1 MHWCSLLLDG
11 ILGVKSLLSLAL
23 DLLSALL
30 LVVLAFH
37 ILELTG
43 ESLNLVLVLVD
54 LSLVHIKFGSHGLHL
69 ASLFLKVLLIDR
81 ELFSNLRAWLAG
93 KEILQLDVE
102 LLLFLDNDILLHNL
116 FSLLDQT
123 LLQGLYLLEH
133 LPGIRVSALELSP
146 SVVVKRIFEFLRQ
159 SLDLKSLSK
168 KLLLQ
173 VIDLL
178 SEVSDLSRLRLD
190 NAQLALEISD
200 LELKKTDV
208 LEALLVLDFSL
219 GES

>member
-81 ELFSNLRAWLAG
+81 ELFSDLRAWLAG

-102 LLLFLDNDILLHNL
+102 LLLFLDDDILLHNL

-219 GES
+219 GEG

>member
-43 ESLNLVLVLVD
+43 ESLNLVFVLVD

-81 ELFSNLRAWLAG
+81 ELFSDLRAWLAG

-102 LLLFLDNDILLHNL
+102 LLLFLDDDILLHNL

-146 SVVVKRIFEFLRQ
+146 SVVVKWIFEFLRQ

-219 GES
+219 GEG

>member
-81 ELFSNLRAWLAG
+81 ELFSDLRAWLAG

-146 SVVVKRIFEFLRQ
+146 SVVVKWIFEFLRQ

-178 SEVSDLSRLRLD
+178 SEVSYLSRLRLD

-219 GES
+219 GKG

>member
-81 ELFSNLRAWLAG
+81 ELFSDLRAWLAG

-102 LLLFLDNDILLHNL
+102 LLLFLDDNILLHNL

-219 GES
+219 GEG